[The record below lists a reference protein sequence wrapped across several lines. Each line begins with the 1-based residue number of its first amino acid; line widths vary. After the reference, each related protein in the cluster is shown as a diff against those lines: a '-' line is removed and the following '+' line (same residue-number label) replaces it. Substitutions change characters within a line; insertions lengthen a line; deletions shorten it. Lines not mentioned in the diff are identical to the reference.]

1 MCEREECEVCEKEV
15 CVCLL
20 GNELRQLQKL
30 IMSDKVNYDTNVTL
44 DTPAECLCVVCV
56 VCRCVCVCCH
66 QICIKPS
73 VASGGGRFTGHLP
86 DNLQYDCQMQ
96 LLLSA
101 LAHTH
106 AHSLRVTHTH
116 SGTVTLKVTVRWE
129 LTKQSSCLACTCC
142 LCVLSATEATPVGCC
157 CRVSF
162 FPCRAFATARRIFM
176 N

>member
-1 MCEREECEVCEKEV
+1 
-15 CVCLL
+15 
-20 GNELRQLQKL
+20 
-30 IMSDKVNYDTNVTL
+30 MSGKVNYDTIATL
-44 DTPAECLCVVCV
+44 DTPAEWLCVVCV
-56 VCRCVCVCCH
+56 VCRCVCDVCCC

-73 VASGGGRFTGHLP
+73 VASGGGTFTGHLP

-96 LLLSA
+96 LLSA
-101 LAHTH
+101 LAHTL
-106 AHSLRVTHTH
+106 ARSLTHSHSHTH
-116 SGTVTLKVTVRWE
+116 SHTHCGTVTLKVTVRWE
-129 LTKQSSCLACTCC
+129 LTEQSSCSACTCS